1 MFKEYGNVIK
11 MANLKDYNTY
21 NIECICDYL
30 IIVNNIVKLTNLI
43 KYLNDNESKYM
54 IIGGG
59 SNIIFPDR
67 YKGIVIKLNFNELSI
82 NKNIVEAGAS
92 IYLNKLVSET
102 VNNNLSGLEWA
113 GGIPGT
119 LGGSVI
125 NNAGAYNDEI
135 MNYVKWIEVL
145 ENNKVKI
152 IKKNE
157 IEYSYRNT
165 SLKKRNLVVLKV
177 VLDLKKGKR
186 LESLSLINERL
197 KRRLDTQPLEYPSA
211 GSVFRNPLNDYAG
224 RLIEE
229 AGLKGQ
235 IIGGAKISE
244 KHANFIVNYNKATSE
259 DIKALIKLAHDT
271 VLKNNNLDLQLEQQI
286 ID

>member
-271 VLKNNNLDLQLEQQI
+271 VLEKNNLDLQLEQQI

>member
-59 SNIIFPDR
+59 SNIIFPDK

-271 VLKNNNLDLQLEQQI
+271 VLEKNNLDLQLEQQI